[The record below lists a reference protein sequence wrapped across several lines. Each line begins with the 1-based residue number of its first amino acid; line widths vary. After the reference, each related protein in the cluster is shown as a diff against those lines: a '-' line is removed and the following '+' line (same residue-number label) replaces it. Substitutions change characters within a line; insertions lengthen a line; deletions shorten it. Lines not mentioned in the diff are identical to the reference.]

1 MLATTVVEL
10 AEAFWEPGLSRQV
23 VPTLAEFQWKQTDWG
38 LMLNNSDSKG
48 PETPQFIMDHYL
60 LRMYYCYNLLAS
72 ASVFFDRNL
81 VLSKEAFSWLA
92 VMWLEQ
98 RNILKPRGS
107 CAATDLP
114 HRSGGRALWTIIQ
127 QLHGFHQHRL
137 CAVHT
142 LLTCGKST
150 GLQQSTEHQQRRGST
165 FVRAV
170 AISGISSCEEFHK
183 HRGKT
188 FFKNNLSQV

>member
-1 MLATTVVEL
+1 MEL

-81 VLSKEAFSWLA
+81 VLSKEAFSCLA

-150 GLQQSTEHQQRRGST
+150 GLQQSTGHQQRRGST

-170 AISGISSCEEFHK
+170 AISGISSCQEFHK

-188 FFKNNLSQV
+188 FFKNDLSQV